1 MSFYPSTKQKALLNR
16 VGKKLLTLK
25 MEFHKTKERYISSS
39 MRYDLEDLIMSIYRY
54 LLINEFKEAFEEA
67 SEDPNTGS
75 LYKDKE
81 THLAELETEM
91 REMIIDG
98 ISQLDRDYPFSE
110 QSQFISFALE
120 REEPLPDTEN
130 DEMRFNYKP
139 PKEDK
144 FCLRINIPKKKTP
157 VKDKGGI
164 GYERPFGLESSEFFD
179 KAMLMDFATFLFC
192 VANSNIFIKNMLNGK
207 NDRNI
212 TIWNKYQKLIFG
224 DIN

>member
-1 MSFYPSTKQKALLNR
+1 MTSFSTIEQEAFFKKQ
-16 VGKKLLTLK
+16 GQKLLALK
-25 MEFHKTKERYISSS
+25 MEFHKTKEKYISSR

-54 LLINEFKEAFEEA
+54 LSHDELKAVIEEA
-67 SEDPNTGS
+67 AKDPSNLMS
-75 LYKDKE
+75 LDEKE
-81 THLAELETEM
+81 KFIMEVETEM
-91 REMIIDG
+91 REMIIIN
-98 ISQLDRDYPFSE
+98 ISSLDSDYPFSE
-110 QSQFISFALE
+110 QSQFISFDLE

-130 DEMRFNYKP
+130 DEMRFNYQP

-164 GYERPFGLESSEFFD
+164 GYERPFGLESNEFFD
-179 KAMLMDFATFLFC
+179 KAMLMDFATFIFC